1 MAQTLILSVSSVAEE
16 HSAGLDFLNKL
27 WGGIATVN
35 GDGVIQYAVTLN
47 SKPFVGICVESDCRT
62 WVDSCTVS
70 GINITDATIQRLPI
84 KARWIHNGG
93 NVSNSN
99 SWVLYILLAK

>member
-1 MAQTLILSVSSVAEE
+1 MAIGKVMHVGCLLA
-16 HSAGLDFLNKL
+16 FKL
-27 WGGIATVN
+27 WGGISTVN

-47 SKPFVGICVESDCRT
+47 SKPFVGICVEGDCRT

-70 GINITDATIQRLPI
+70 GINITDATIQRLTI

-93 NVSNSN
+93 NVSTSN
-99 SWVLYILLAK
+99 SWILYILLAK